1 MQAKDIVVK
10 GIVQG
15 VGFRPHVYRLADRL
29 GLNGYVRNEARGVVI
44 HLEGEGEVINR
55 FLMELKDA
63 PPPRARIV
71 DVEVFESKN
80 EGLSHFFIDFS
91 VGEGERNVFISPDIA
106 TCEDCLRELF
116 DPSDRRYRFP
126 FINCTNCGPR
136 FTITFD
142 IPYDRKNT
150 TMNEFEMC
158 EDCSEEYNNPLSRR
172 FHAQPNCCPLC
183 GPELVILDRTGRK
196 LRGDPIKRAASLLR
210 DGRILVIKGLGGF
223 HIACN
228 ALDEDAVVRI
238 RNRKKRG
245 KKPFALMG
253 TMDMIREH
261 CYVSKEEE
269 VILLSPPAPIVLLK
283 KRKSSNIPD
292 AVAPGLKE
300 LGFMLP
306 YTPVHHLLLSEIDF
320 PLVMTSANISEE
332 PIIFRDEEIERLT
345 GIFDYILTHNRK
357 IYIRADDSVG
367 SVFKGEFYP
376 IRRSRGYVPDPIE
389 VPLYSDRVILGVG
402 GDLKNT
408 FCLLKGNYAIMSQYI
423 GDMENIETEEA
434 FFTALE
440 HFKRIYSIE
449 PEMVVCDMHPRYMT
463 TGIAERFSL
472 PVYRVQH
479 HRAHM
484 LSLLMENN
492 TNERIICFAFDGTG
506 YGEDGNVWGGEVFV
520 GDLREQ
526 NRIYHL
532 EYVPL
537 PGGDAAII
545 RPWMYG
551 ISLLDFSN
559 LGSLVR
565 KIFKGH
571 NVDIVR
577 MMIENSI
584 NTVPCSSMGRLFD
597 GVSAI
602 LNVSRESSYEGESA
616 ILLEQV
622 AEGNPRVP
630 YPFVLKD
637 GIIEIRDIISGIVRD
652 MERGLSPGEIS
663 MKFHMTVAEIILRI
677 SREVREK
684 YGINR
689 VGLTGGV
696 FQNMLL
702 LEKTVEHLNEE
713 GFEILLHRKVPTN
726 DGGIALGQVAFGVF
740 LEEA

>member
-196 LRGDPIKRAASLLR
+196 LREDPIKRAASLLR

-238 RNRKKRG
+238 RNRKRRG
-245 KKPFALMG
+245 EKPFALMG

-463 TGIAERFSL
+463 TGIAERFNL

-551 ISLLDFSN
+551 IPLLDFSN

-652 MERGLSPGEIS
+652 MEKGLPPGEIS
-663 MKFHMTVAEIILRI
+663 MKFHMTVAEIILKI

-684 YGINR
+684 CGINR

>member
-1 MQAKDIVVK
+1 
-10 GIVQG
+10 
-15 VGFRPHVYRLADRL
+15 
-29 GLNGYVRNEARGVVI
+29 
-44 HLEGEGEVINR
+44 
-55 FLMELKDA
+55 
-63 PPPRARIV
+63 
-71 DVEVFESKN
+71 
-80 EGLSHFFIDFS
+80 
-91 VGEGERNVFISPDIA
+91 
-106 TCEDCLRELF
+106 
-116 DPSDRRYRFP
+116 
-126 FINCTNCGPR
+126 
-136 FTITFD
+136 
-142 IPYDRKNT
+142 
-150 TMNEFEMC
+150 
-158 EDCSEEYNNPLSRR
+158 
-172 FHAQPNCCPLC
+172 
-183 GPELVILDRTGRK
+183 
-196 LRGDPIKRAASLLR
+196 
-210 DGRILVIKGLGGF
+210 
-223 HIACN
+223 
-228 ALDEDAVVRI
+228 
-238 RNRKKRG
+238 
-245 KKPFALMG
+245 
-253 TMDMIREH
+253 
-261 CYVSKEEE
+261 
-269 VILLSPPAPIVLLK
+269 
-283 KRKSSNIPD
+283 
-292 AVAPGLKE
+292 
-300 LGFMLP
+300 
-306 YTPVHHLLLSEIDF
+306 
-320 PLVMTSANISEE
+320 
-332 PIIFRDEEIERLT
+332 
-345 GIFDYILTHNRK
+345 
-357 IYIRADDSVG
+357 
-367 SVFKGEFYP
+367 
-376 IRRSRGYVPDPIE
+376 
-389 VPLYSDRVILGVG
+389 
-402 GDLKNT
+402 
-408 FCLLKGNYAIMSQYI
+408 
-423 GDMENIETEEA
+423 
-434 FFTALE
+434 
-440 HFKRIYSIE
+440 
-449 PEMVVCDMHPRYMT
+449 MVVCDMHPRYMT
-463 TGIAERFSL
+463 TGIAERFNL

-537 PGGDAAII
+537 PGGDSAII

-597 GVSAI
+597 GVSAM

-622 AEGNPRVP
+622 AGGNPRVP

-702 LEKTVEHLNEE
+702 LEKAVEHLNEE